1 MNGVHEKIYDNTIVI
16 LFIIILSDSNFMS
29 VETILRNE
37 LVVIILNASKLL
49 FAFTIIFIMSEF
61 ILFILIN
68 YFILGTIS
76 LEIGQFCLI
85 LINYFS

>member
-1 MNGVHEKIYDNTIVI
+1 M
-16 LFIIILSDSNFMS
+16 SASNS
-29 VETILRNE
+29 IPVKTILGNE

-49 FAFTIIFIMSEF
+49 IAFTTIFIMSEF

-76 LEIGQFCLI
+76 LDIG
-85 LINYFS
+85 

>member
-1 MNGVHEKIYDNTIVI
+1 M
-16 LFIIILSDSNFMS
+16 SASNFIPIK
-29 VETILRNE
+29 TILGNE

-49 FAFTIIFIMSEF
+49 IIFIMSEF

-85 LINYFS
+85 LINYFSYLF

>member
-1 MNGVHEKIYDNTIVI
+1 MSASK
-16 LFIIILSDSNFMS
+16 FIP
-29 VETILRNE
+29 VKTILGNE

-49 FAFTIIFIMSEF
+49 IAFTIIFIMSEF

-76 LEIGQFCLI
+76 LDIGQFCLI
-85 LINYFS
+85 FNKLF